1 MRFNPSDTF
10 KTAALALLVCTATFT
25 AGNLQAQQAVNLEE
39 LEKLLEEQQKA
50 LEEVESNREATE
62 AQAQQAR
69 EALAEHESRSKK
81 IQEEFEALC
90 KEQEALKP
98 GSLEECMSAL

>member
-1 MRFNPSDTF
+1 MSFNPADIV
-10 KTAALALLVCTATFT
+10 KTAALVLLVCLASVA
-25 AGNLQAQQAVNLEE
+25 AGNLHAQQTVNIEE

-69 EALAEHESRSKK
+69 EALAEHESRSEKVK
-81 IQEEFEALC
+81 EEFEALC

-98 GSLEECMSAL
+98 GSLDDCMSAL